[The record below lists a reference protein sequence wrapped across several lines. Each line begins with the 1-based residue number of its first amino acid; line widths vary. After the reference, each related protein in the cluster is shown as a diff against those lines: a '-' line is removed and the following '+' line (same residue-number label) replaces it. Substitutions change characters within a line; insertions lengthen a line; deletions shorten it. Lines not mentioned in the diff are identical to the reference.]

1 MINIEDFKSCLSFIN
16 MTGDLDPKQKV
27 ELSTDTRT
35 LKNNEVFLAITGEK
49 FNALSFLD
57 KVEVSGCK
65 IVIYSKTPGNDK
77 LINEYKN
84 KITFIETAN
93 SVSFYQEITNI
104 LSTRFQ
110 KNGGK
115 LIAIS
120 GSNGKTTTKEM
131 LFHLLS
137 TVHPET
143 ICTQKNNNN
152 HIGVPLTLLQITEK
166 TKFAII
172 ELGSNHPGEIK
183 VLCNI
188 CSPAIG
194 VTTNIGDT
202 HLEFFHNQENVFKE
216 ESYLYDAV
224 ANCSQSEKVFFRNS
238 DDKFLKTLTVEDHVS
253 NFGECG
259 DNFKFSIEKEHAI
272 VNNDSHEYKLVNKNI
287 TGKHNFYNLCV
298 AFSIAKKIDAANEIR
313 YLKASSNFAPTFN
326 RSEWIEIGGVKVFLD
341 AYNANPSS
349 MKAAV
354 DGFVDKVGP
363 ESEYCL
369 ILGDMY
375 ELGDNSAEHH
385 FDLAKSLIDKNYKNL
400 FYVGRYSKDY
410 NAGSNNAEKTFLT
423 TDELKKDFKNLVLD
437 KYKYVFI
444 KGSRSLQ
451 LESLIDIT

>member
-1 MINIEDFKSCLSFIN
+1 MIKVKDFVSCESYIN
-16 MTGDLDPKQKV
+16 MTNELDLNKKV
-27 ELSTDTRT
+27 ILSTDTRT
-35 LKNNEVFLAITGEK
+35 LKKDEIFLAITGEK
-49 FNALSFLD
+49 FNALSFL
-57 KVEVSGCK
+57 KEIEGSGCK
-65 IVIYSKTPGNDK
+65 IVIYSKTAANDSLVSK
-77 LINEYKN
+77 FKD
-84 KITFIETAN
+84 KITFVATTD
-93 SVSFYQEITNI
+93 SVIFLQQITNI
-104 LSTRFQ
+104 LSLRFQ
-110 KNGGK
+110 NNGGK

-137 TVHPET
+137 CVHSET

-183 VLCNI
+183 VLCDI

-216 ESYLYDAV
+216 EGYLYDAV
-224 ANCSQSEKVFFRNS
+224 ALRDSSNKIFFKNT
-238 DDKFLKTLTVEDHVS
+238 DDSFLKTLAAKDFVS
-253 NFGECG
+253 NFGESG
-259 DNFKFSIEKEHAI
+259 DNFQFIIDKEHST
-272 VNNDSHEYKLVNKNI
+272 VNNDSQEYKIINNHI
-287 TGKHNFYNLCV
+287 TGKHNYFNLCL
-298 AFSIAKKIDAANEIR
+298 AFSIAKKIDPSNER
-313 YLKASSNFAPTFN
+313 SYLEASSSFAPTSN
-326 RSEWIEIGGVKVFLD
+326 RSQWLEIKGVKVFLD

-349 MKAAV
+349 MEAAV
-354 DGFVDKVGP
+354 DGFVDKVGA

-375 ELGDNSAEHH
+375 ELGEDSSQHH
-385 FDLAKSLIDKNYKNL
+385 SKLSKKLVDKSYKNL
-400 FYVGRYSKDY
+400 IYVGRYCDDY
-410 NAGSNNAEKTFLT
+410 NAGSNNLERTYST
-423 TDELKKDFKNLVLD
+423 TLELKKDFQKLVLD

-451 LESLIDIT
+451 LESLTDIT